1 MLYTIIKENT
11 YQDSIVLM
19 LLSNKLSAMDGVNKV
34 SIMMGT
40 PANKDIF
47 KSSGLGT
54 DELEKANPN
63 DIVIVVD
70 TDQEEKASEVEAE
83 VDAELKGDS
92 SSQEASKD
100 QEALNWKRAM
110 ELANDP
116 NLALISIPGQ
126 YAALEAENALNE
138 GLHAFI
144 FSDNVPKEDEV
155 RLKQK
160 ANEKGLLVMGPDCGT
175 GIIHGLP
182 LAFTNVVNEGD
193 IGVVGASG
201 TGIQEVTTIIDRY
214 GKGVTNAIGTGG
226 RDLSTEVGAIT
237 MLDSIKAL
245 NQDPKVNVI
254 TVISKPPA
262 EEVQQKVLNVLRNI
276 DKPVVTLFLGDKPS
290 YQEENI
296 YHAYTLE
303 ETAVVSVQLS
313 NGDKP
318 NFEPKIVEDANV
330 SLKDSQVGIKG
341 YYSGGT
347 LASEAAMLL
356 KEAFQDE
363 VPEEKKEAYILKT
376 DHHEI
381 IDLGDDMYT
390 QGRPHPMIDPEKRIE
405 MLETSGNDPETAVI
419 MLDNVIGYGSHD
431 DMANELA
438 PTIKRVLDSAK
449 EDGRELAVL
458 ATVVGT
464 EQDPQGYQK
473 QIDTLKESGAILCET
488 NDQMVRTAINLV
500 GGKAEQPVLDVQKV
514 EHTPEDLAVDEKIM
528 SLINSNPSVINV
540 GLKSFTEAVKE
551 NGSECVQFNW
561 RPIAGGDE
569 KLMKVIQFL
578 NYYEGD
584 TSNGLQ
590 NN

>member
-19 LLSNKLSAMDGVNKV
+19 LLSNKLSAIDGVNKV

-54 DELEKANPN
+54 DELEKAKPN
-63 DIVIVVD
+63 DIVIVID
-70 TDQEEKASEVEAE
+70 TNQEEKVSEVKEEVEA
-83 VDAELKGDS
+83 ALKGDS
-92 SSQEASKD
+92 ASQDTSKD
-100 QEALNWKRAM
+100 QEAHNWKRAM
-110 ELANDP
+110 ELANNP

-126 YAALEAENALNE
+126 YAAMEAENALNE
-138 GLHAFI
+138 GLHVFV
-144 FSDNVPKEDEV
+144 FSDNVSKEDEV
-155 RLKQK
+155 KLKQK
-160 ANEKGLLVMGPDCGT
+160 AHEKGLLVMGPDCGT
-175 GIIHGLP
+175 GIIHGVP
-182 LAFTNVVNEGD
+182 LAFTNIVNEGD

-201 TGIQEVTTIIDRY
+201 TGIQEVTSIIDRY

-237 MLDSIKAL
+237 VLDSIKAL
-245 NQDPKVNVI
+245 NQDPKVKVI

-276 DKPVVTLFLGDKPS
+276 EKPVVTLFLGDKPT
-290 YQEENI
+290 YQEESI

-303 ETAVVSVQLS
+303 EAAVVSVQLS

-318 NFEPKIVEDANV
+318 NFEPAVAEDVNV

-356 KEAFQDE
+356 KEAFKEE
-363 VPEEKKEAYILKT
+363 VLEEKKEAYILKT
-376 DHHEI
+376 KHHEI

-390 QGRPHPMIDPEKRIE
+390 QGKPHPMIDPEKRIE

-419 MLDNVIGYGSHD
+419 MIDNVIGYGSHD
-431 DMANELA
+431 DMASKLA
-438 PTIKRVLDSAK
+438 PAIKRILANAHQG
-449 EDGRELAVL
+449 GRELAVL
-458 ATVVGT
+458 VTVVGT
-464 EQDPQGYQK
+464 SKDPQGYEK
-473 QIDTLKESGAILCET
+473 QIETLKESGAIICET
-488 NDQMVRTAINLV
+488 NDQMVRTAIKLA
-500 GGKAEQPVLDVQKV
+500 GGKVEQPVLDIQKFD
-514 EHTPEDLAVDEKIM
+514 HTQEDLTVDEKIV
-528 SLINSNPSVINV
+528 SLINTKPSVINI
-540 GLKSFTEAVKE
+540 GLKSFTAAVQ
-551 NGSECVQFNW
+551 NSGSECVQFNW

-569 KLMKVIQFL
+569 KLMKVLQFL
-578 NYYEGD
+578 NYYEGE
-584 TSNGLQ
+584 TI
-590 NN
+590 

>member
-54 DELEKANPN
+54 DELEKAKPN

-70 TDQEEKASEVEAE
+70 AEQEEKVTEVKEEVEA
-83 VDAELKGDS
+83 ALKGES
-92 SSQEASKD
+92 GSQDASKD
-100 QEALNWKRAM
+100 QEAHNWKRAL
-110 ELANDP
+110 ELANNP

-126 YAALEAENALNE
+126 YAAMEAENALNE
-138 GLHAFI
+138 GLHVFM
-144 FSDNVPKEDEV
+144 FSDNVAKEDEV
-155 RLKQK
+155 KLKQM
-160 ANEKGLLVMGPDCGT
+160 AHEKGLLVMGPDCGT

-182 LAFTNVVNEGD
+182 LAFTNIVKEGD

-237 MLDSIKAL
+237 ALDSIKAL
-245 NQDPKVNVI
+245 NEDPKVKVI

-262 EEVQQKVLNVLRNI
+262 KEVQEKVLNVLRNI
-276 DKPVVTLFLGDKPS
+276 EKPVVTLFLGDKPA

-303 ETAVVSVQLS
+303 EAAVVSVQLS
-313 NGDKP
+313 NGEKP
-318 NFEPKIVEDANV
+318 NFEPKVKEDVNV
-330 SLKDSQVGIKG
+330 ALKDSQVGIKG

-347 LASEAAMLL
+347 LAYEAAVLV
-356 KEAFQDE
+356 KAAFEDE

-376 DHHEI
+376 KHHEI
-381 IDLGDDMYT
+381 IDLGDDIYT
-390 QGRPHPMIDPEKRIE
+390 QGKPHPMIDPEKRIE

-419 MLDNVIGYGSHD
+419 MIDNVIGYGSHD

-438 PTIKRVLDSAK
+438 PTIKRVLENARQ
-449 EDGRELAVL
+449 DGRELAVL

-464 EQDPQGYQK
+464 EQDPQGYDK
-473 QIDTLKESGAILCET
+473 QVETLRESGAIICET

-500 GGKAEQPVLDVQKV
+500 GGKVEQPVVDVQTFD
-514 EHTPEDLAVDEKIM
+514 HTKEDLSVDEKIM
-528 SLINSNPSVINV
+528 SLINTKPSVINI
-540 GLKSFTEAVKE
+540 GLKSFTEAVQSS
-551 NGSECVQFNW
+551 GSECVQFNW

-569 KLMKVIQFL
+569 KLMKVLQFL

-584 TSNGLQ
+584 KI
-590 NN
+590 